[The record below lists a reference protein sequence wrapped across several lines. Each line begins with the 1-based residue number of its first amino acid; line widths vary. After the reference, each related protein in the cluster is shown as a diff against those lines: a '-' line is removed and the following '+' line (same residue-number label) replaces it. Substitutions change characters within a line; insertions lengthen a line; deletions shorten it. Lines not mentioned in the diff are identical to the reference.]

1 VARPIASKRR
11 KPMSRDRVLQTAIG
25 LADREGIDALTMR
38 RLAQEMGVEA
48 MTLYHYVDS
57 KEEILDGM
65 IDLVAREV
73 PLPEAGANGSVDW
86 KAATRGRAIATREVL
101 LRHPWAGALW
111 NQVRVGPGRIGLMD
125 SALRAFREGGLSP
138 EVTERAFHAVEN
150 HILGYTLQAQ
160 AFLLPDEDLAAAGK
174 AFLQSL
180 PREEFPYLTE
190 HVIQHLEKGTLD
202 EGDFEFGLDLILD
215 GVARMDGGPRPSHK
229 EKSKKRSR

>member
-1 VARPIASKRR
+1 
-11 KPMSRDRVLQTAIG
+11 MSRDRVLQTAIG
-25 LADREGIDALTMR
+25 LADKEGIEALTMR
-38 RLAQEMGVEA
+38 RLAQELGVEA
-48 MTLYHYVDS
+48 MTLYHYVAN
-57 KEEILDGM
+57 KEDILGGM

-73 PLPEAGANGSVDW
+73 PLPEAGGNGSVDW
-86 KAATRGRAIATREVL
+86 KSATRGRAIAAREVL

-111 NQVRVGPGRIGLMD
+111 NQVRVGPGRIGYMD
-125 SALRAFREGGLSP
+125 AALRTFREGGLSP

-180 PREEFPYLTE
+180 PSEEFPYLTE
-190 HVIQHLEKGTLD
+190 HVVQHLEKGTLD

-215 GVARMDGGPRPSHK
+215 GVERMDRDARPMRK
-229 EKSKKRSR
+229 RRSKKRSG